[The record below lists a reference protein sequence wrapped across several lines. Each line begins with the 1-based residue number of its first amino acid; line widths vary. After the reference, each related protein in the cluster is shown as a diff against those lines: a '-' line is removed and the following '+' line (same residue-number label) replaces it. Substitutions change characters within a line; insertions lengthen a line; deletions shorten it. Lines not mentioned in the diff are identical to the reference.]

1 MSSNVAGPSFGAVKQ
16 LQKRVPDAA
25 FKACKAAL
33 VEADGDEDKAAAALG
48 EVSTG
53 AADQPDE
60 EEPGGTS
67 GAALSTSGPLQVI
80 RIEVGDEETFPEY
93 GDTCHMHYKGFL
105 ADALPGAL
113 PFDSSYDRKKTFEF
127 RIGMNKV
134 IKGWDVGI
142 AKMSV
147 GEKAL
152 LFIPAHMAY
161 GASGNGPVPPN
172 ADLKFEVQLLKIT
185 RQTSCLGPGQHG
197 NVQRKNHEYADLANQ
212 LLGKAPPTTVQHN
225 LPDDRQPMPLTS
237 EMPR

>member
-1 MSSNVAGPSFGAVKQ
+1 MGGPSFGAVKQ
-16 LQKRVPDAA
+16 LQKRVPDAD

-53 AADQPDE
+53 AAAVPADAE
-60 EEPGGTS
+60 AGSGGVAAASS
-67 GAALSTSGPLQVI
+67 GMAELSVI

-113 PFDSSYDRKKTFEF
+113 PFDSSYDRNRQFEF
-127 RIGMNKV
+127 RIGMGKV
-134 IKGWDVGI
+134 IKGWDEGVK
-142 AKMSV
+142 KMSV
-147 GEKAL
+147 GEKSL
-152 LFIPAHMAY
+152 LFVPAHMAY
-161 GASGNGPVPPN
+161 GAQGNGPVPPN

-212 LLGKAPPTTVQHN
+212 LLGRAPPTTVQHN